1 MDEAAFEAL
10 WHAHYADILAFSL
23 RRLGDRQE
31 AADATADTFLIA
43 WRRSGEIPENPRP
56 WLFGVALKV
65 IANTRRGGR
74 RRGALASR
82 LGERAV
88 PAFAVHGHEPPG
100 DVLAAFRTL
109 APADQQ
115 ILSLVAWEELTP
127 AEAAE
132 VLSMPVARF
141 SVRLHRAKQRL
152 RKRLSSPAPR
162 ENHLITETR

>member
-1 MDEAAFEAL
+1 MA
-10 WHAHYADILAFSL
+10 
-23 RRLGDRQE
+23 Q
-31 AADATADTFLIA
+31 
-43 WRRSGEIPENPRP
+43 RSGEIPEHPRP
-56 WLFGVALKV
+56 WLFGVALKS
-65 IANTRRGGR
+65 IANRRRGGR

-82 LGERAV
+82 LGQTADAGPSPRT
-88 PAFAVHGHEPPG
+88 PMSSPG

-152 RKRLSSPAPR
+152 RRRLVAPAPQ